1 MATPWPAKAGIEGE
15 GDRGYIGPEILKG
28 RFDKPADIFAFGL
41 IMLEIAGNVRL
52 PDNGASWQRLRSG
65 DMSDVPSLT
74 SCSELS
80 SISRDESGNPLAP
93 TLTLDGVGISE
104 HDSASLAAFDFGFS
118 PKPRSTAKAS
128 RMQTRRAGELHSP
141 PDFMINFDH
150 VSALDGVVRW
160 MISPEATDRPTADEI
175 LATEGVRWTEARRR
189 SGATIFEGNYGPADD
204 ILQDDAEMIDV

>member
-1 MATPWPAKAGIEGE
+1 MAASWPAQVGIEGE

-28 RFDKPADIFAFGL
+28 QFDKPADVFAFGL

-74 SCSELS
+74 SSSDIS
-80 SISRDESGNPLAP
+80 SISRDASGYPNGTTQNFDESHLSGN
-93 TLTLDGVGISE
+93 E
-104 HDSASLAAFDFGFS
+104 SAFAAFDFGFEHKPQPS
-118 PKPRSTAKAS
+118 PNAVRLQ
-128 RMQTRRAGELHSP
+128 MQRAGELDSP
-141 PDFMINFDH
+141 PNFMVNPDH
-150 VSALDGVVRW
+150 DSALDRVVRW
-160 MISPEATDRPTADEI
+160 MISPEASERPTVGEV

-189 SGATIFEGNYGPADD
+189 AGATIYEGNYGPADD